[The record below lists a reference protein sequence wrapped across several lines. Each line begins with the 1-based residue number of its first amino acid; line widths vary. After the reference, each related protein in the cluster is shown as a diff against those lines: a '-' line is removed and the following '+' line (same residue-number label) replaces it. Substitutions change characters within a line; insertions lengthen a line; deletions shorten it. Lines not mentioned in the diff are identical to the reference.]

1 MVTSN
6 FKNKVIIYPTDTIY
20 GIGCYALDDNLVKKI
35 KDIKKRD
42 SSKPLSVIVDKKWIK
57 DNCFTNKMINFY
69 LKKLPG
75 KYTLILRLKNKKAIS
90 KEVNNDSDT
99 VGVRIPNKSF
109 TKRLPIPFV
118 TTSVNVSGEPPITDT
133 SQISSEIRNKVD
145 LIVEGG
151 TLNNK
156 PSKVYDLTKDKPI
169 RLR

>member
-133 SQISSEIRNKVD
+133 SQISSDIRNKVD

>member
-1 MVTSN
+1 M
-6 FKNKVIIYPTDTIY
+6 
-20 GIGCYALDDNLVKKI
+20 GCYALDDNLVKKI

-133 SQISSEIRNKVD
+133 SQISSDIRNKVD

>member
-1 MVTSN
+1 
-6 FKNKVIIYPTDTIY
+6 
-20 GIGCYALDDNLVKKI
+20 
-35 KDIKKRD
+35 
-42 SSKPLSVIVDKKWIK
+42 
-57 DNCFTNKMINFY
+57 MINFY

-133 SQISSEIRNKVD
+133 SQISSDIRNKVD